1 MEGVHF
7 NHFVEQPQKTDR
19 EKSEMLSPHSRNE
32 ETESLTLELESAE
45 SLLKEVLDRGL
56 MEHGCPHYRRRCC
69 IRSPCCDEVFG
80 CHHCHNE
87 AKNNISVDPKQS
99 HDIPRQKVEQ
109 VICLLCGTEQE
120 VRQTCTNCGVC
131 MGKYF
136 CEACKLYDDDTS
148 KKQYHC
154 DGCGICRIGGHEN
167 FFHCYKCGKPIS
179 ASDNL
184 ELFTLATTKSLDL
197 YNLTIN
203 QAVVTQSFSRTATLV
218 LKEQCITTAPFV
230 LRNDVTVLP
239 CGHTIHQKCLEEMR
253 EHYQYACPLCS
264 KSVCDMS
271 KVWEKFDVEIAAT
284 PMPEPYQ
291 NKMVQ
296 ILCNDCGTKSE
307 VHYHVVAQK
316 CPNCKS
322 YNTRQ
327 TRG

>member
-19 EKSEMLSPHSRNE
+19 EKSEMLSPHSSNE
-32 ETESLTLELESAE
+32 ETESLILELESAE

-69 IRSPCCDEVFG
+69 IRSPCCDEIFG

-120 VRQTCTNCGVC
+120 VRQNCTNCGVC

-148 KKQYHC
+148 KSSITATAVESAESADMK
-154 DGCGICRIGGHEN
+154 
-167 FFHCYKCGKPIS
+167 IS
-179 ASDNL
+179 
-184 ELFTLATTKSLDL
+184 FTVTSV
-197 YNLTIN
+197 
-203 QAVVTQSFSRTATLV
+203 AVVTQSFSRTATLV

-230 LRNDVTVLP
+230 LST
-239 CGHTIHQKCLEEMR
+239 CLN
-253 EHYQYACPLCS
+253 Q
-264 KSVCDMS
+264 
-271 KVWEKFDVEIAAT
+271 
-284 PMPEPYQ
+284 
-291 NKMVQ
+291 
-296 ILCNDCGTKSE
+296 GTM
-307 VHYHVVAQK
+307 
-316 CPNCKS
+316 
-322 YNTRQ
+322 
-327 TRG
+327 

>member
-1 MEGVHF
+1 MGDVYF
-7 NHFVEQPQKTDR
+7 NHFAEQPQMFDQ
-19 EKSEMLSPHSRNE
+19 EKGEMSSNLHPHLINEDSESS
-32 ETESLTLELESAE
+32 TLERVTAE
-45 SLLKEVLDRGL
+45 SLINKVLGRGL

-69 IRSPCCDEVFG
+69 IRAPCCNEIFG

-87 AKNNISVDPKQS
+87 AKNNINVDQKQR
-99 HDIPRQKVEQ
+99 HDIPRHQVEQ

-120 VRQTCTNCGVC
+120 VGQICIHCGVC

-136 CEACKLYDDDTS
+136 CKVCKLYDDDTS

-154 DGCGICRIGGHEN
+154 DGCGICRIGGREN
-167 FFHCYKCGKPIS
+167 FFHCYKCGCCYSILLKNSHPCVEGAMHHDCPICF
-179 ASDNL
+179 
-184 ELFTLATTKSLDL
+184 EFLFES
-197 YNLTIN
+197 
-203 QAVVTQSFSRTATLV
+203 
-218 LKEQCITTAPFV
+218 
-230 LRNDVTVLP
+230 RNDVTVLP

-253 EHYQYACPLCS
+253 DHYQYACPLCS

-271 KVWEKFDVEIAAT
+271 KVWEKFDMEIAAT

-291 NKMVQ
+291 NRMVQ
-296 ILCNDCGTKSE
+296 ILCNDCGKKSE
-307 VHYHVVAQK
+307 VKYHVVAQK